1 MGTNLTTIK
10 MTRTL
15 ASDREGS
22 KIMTA
27 IKEASSLVTTTLT
40 DSSKEETLEDSL
52 QAKTMALLLPTAEDS
67 SREEPLVDSC
77 QEIILE
83 DSRLESSMARL
94 ALVSVGSSR
103 RGSSGESRRMR
114 SMAPQGLALAVNSRD
129 REVLLLDSKLV
140 RSMGPHHLTLEGSS
154 KEATLVDNSRE
165 VTLAASRR
173 VKTMDPLDLTS
184 GDSSRGATSEE
195 TI

>member
-67 SREEPLVDSC
+67 SREEPLVDSS
-77 QEIILE
+77 QEVTLE
-83 DSRLESSMARL
+83 DSGLESSLAPL

-103 RGSSGESRRMR
+103 RDSSGESRRMR
-114 SMAPQGLALAVNSRD
+114 SMAPQGLALAVNSR
-129 REVLLLDSKLV
+129 E
-140 RSMGPHHLTLEGSS
+140 TLEGSS